1 MNNNHILRRLRYI
14 FDLNDQQMLNLADEG
29 GLKTSIEQMVI
40 WLKPE
45 DDEAFE
51 GIYDIDLAA
60 ILNGFIILKR
70 GKREGPQPK
79 PEKTLSN
86 NLIVRK
92 LKIALNMRT
101 EDIISTLSLAD
112 FKVSPHEVSALFRKP
127 GQRQFRLCKDQFLRN
142 FLMGLQLKYRPKNK

>member
-1 MNNNHILRRLRYI
+1 MNNNHILRRVRYI
-14 FDLNDQQMLNLADEG
+14 FDLSDEQMLKLALEG
-29 GLKTSIEQMVI
+29 GLETTKEQMI
-40 WLKPE
+40 AWLKSE
-45 DDEAFE
+45 DDEVFE

-70 GKREGPQPK
+70 GRREGPQPK

-86 NLIVRK
+86 NLIIRK
-92 LKIALNMRT
+92 LKIALEMKN
-101 EDIISTLSLAD
+101 EDIIHVLGLAD

-142 FLMGLQLKYRPKNK
+142 FLMGLQLKYRPKR